1 MCSNIWIN
9 QYIYIFISYFYSM
22 IFFNILIIFWI
33 AIETNYEMANY
44 ILDIQIDAKES
55 NNINNNIMLNI
66 TSEDLKLA
74 IQHYNEN
81 VINKMIK
88 LYDYY
93 FCTFKR

>member
-1 MCSNIWIN
+1 
-9 QYIYIFISYFYSM
+9 
-22 IFFNILIIFWI
+22 
-33 AIETNYEMANY
+33 MANY